1 MNPLELYEAYS
12 AVYAP
17 QEVDEPKKD
26 HASAEEKNSQT
37 VTKSGQQT
45 AWYKDESCCSRK

>member
-17 QEVDEPKKD
+17 QEVDEEQLD
-26 HASAEEKNSQT
+26 EIAGIVSAVGRARQAN
-37 VTKSGQQT
+37 G
-45 AWYKDESCCSRK
+45 